1 MAGFTQIL
9 KGLAKAAGKKPP
21 TAKQLNILDLKAD
34 ATYTASE
41 MERAANPKLKANSI
55 ALANATRNRLLNQNI
70 IDENELIDPK
80 EITRIIKAKKFEKVG
95 AGKDPKLNEDSSQF
109 QRIMSEF
116 KAGRRATKAQREGT
130 MDVGNVRAQEYFA
143 PADID
148 NPVTLSSRIKTY
160 GMAKIAGKAGVAAG
174 LAVGIPIGGAG
185 VIGLQSLYN
194 RYFSGEAPS
203 RFSQEFAKAVKEGK
217 TTFFYTN
224 DEGVTQEI
232 EVAIAAEE
240 NPDIKFVPTIRE
252 KNNEG
257 GVQKGDLNKDG
268 KLSSYEE
275 TRQNAIEESMSKRQ
289 TAQEGGEMTMPPEL
303 MQADV
308 PVDTYPNATPEEL
321 EAADQRPDAEMEDNY
336 IEFILSESL
345 SDEEQSYLMNA
356 LETDPQLSMI
366 FDKVIDTASEFSGA
380 GEVDGPGDG
389 LSDSIPARLSDGEFV
404 MTKKATDQIGADNLQ
419 IMMDEAERAYD
430 GGMMRQQRQLGGLM
444 ADEEATTTMTG
455 GLDQDLMKAMSLK
468 ANKAPSLS

>member
-9 KGLAKAAGKKPP
+9 KGLAKAAGKKPL

-224 DEGVTQEI
+224 DGGVTQEI

-257 GVQKGDLNKDG
+257 GLTGNQKKLDADGSGDIDAEDFKILRAK
-268 KLSSYEE
+268 K
-275 TRQNAIEESMSKRQ
+275 
-289 TAQEGGEMTMPPEL
+289 QEGGEMAMPPEL

-366 FDKVIDTASEFSGA
+366 FDKVVDTASEFSGA
-380 GEVDGPGDG
+380 GEVQGPGDG